1 LVAIRLSSIMRPFVR
16 HSDRQ
21 RLAAGAVTLAVHLFL
36 GALLLSALTQANR
49 GMQPRFSPAFVI
61 TDVSLA
67 PPPPPPPSPHRGG
80 AHKSSSLPPGPQ
92 VASAPELAP
101 SAPVIIPA
109 IVPPTAIEGAAP
121 AGGGPGGNG
130 GGGGGGT
137 GNGSGGRGSGLGGD
151 GMPPERIGGR
161 IRDRDYP
168 RVLSDVGVSGTVSV
182 RYRVG
187 TDGRASDCRVTRS
200 SGSDALDSLT
210 CSLIV
215 RRFRFRPA
223 RDGEGQPVPST
234 IIENH
239 SWIIPAAP
247 SGEGEGAPYSQR

>member
-1 LVAIRLSSIMRPFVR
+1 MRPFVR

-21 RLAAGAVTLAVHLFL
+21 RLVAGAVTIAVHLFL
-36 GALLLSALTQANR
+36 GALLLSALTQANHSV
-49 GMQPRFSPAFVI
+49 QSRFSPAFVI

-67 PPPPPPPSPHRGG
+67 PPPPPPPPPSPRRGG
-80 AHKSSSLPPGPQ
+80 AHRSSSPPSGPQ
-92 VASAPELAP
+92 VANAPELAP

-109 IVPPTAIEGAAP
+109 IVPPAPVEGAAP

-137 GNGSGGRGSGLGGD
+137 GNGSGGEGSGLGGD

-161 IRDRDYP
+161 ISDRDYP
-168 RVLSDVGVSGTVSV
+168 GVLSDAGVSGTVSV

-187 TDGRASDCRVTRS
+187 TDGRASDCRVTHS

-247 SGEGEGAPYSQR
+247 SGERKGAPYSQR